1 MPDKE
6 IKPEDPRRKRILQR
20 IQTHKHDVLMTS
32 EIAAGVP
39 EVSRKEIGRHL
50 GWMKNH
56 GVIEGRQAGENDI
69 WLWWVS
75 AEELSA
81 EESVATA
88 RQIRTLLKE
97 LYDHR
102 REFRLM
108 GVGAVMLLYLLPLS
122 FSATISIVTGVDL
135 ASNRTILFSLLA
147 GFVVAVMMIFMGLF
161 LFPIETWGNWSYV
174 VDSSDSE
181 E

>member
-6 IKPEDPRRKRILQR
+6 IEPEDPRRKRILQR

-39 EVSRKEIGRHL
+39 EVSQKQIGRNL
-50 GWMKNH
+50 EWMKNH
-56 GVIEGRQAGENDI
+56 GVIESRQAGENDI

-75 AEELSA
+75 GEELSA

-88 RQIRTLLKE
+88 QQIGTLFKE
-97 LYDHR
+97 LYDNR
-102 REFRLM
+102 WEFRLM

-122 FSATISIVTGVDL
+122 ISAMISIVTGVDL
-135 ASNRTILFSLLA
+135 VSNRAIVNSLLV
-147 GFVVAVMMIFMGLF
+147 GFVTAVLVIFIGLF
-161 LFPIETWGNWSYV
+161 LFPIETLGNWPPA

-181 E
+181 